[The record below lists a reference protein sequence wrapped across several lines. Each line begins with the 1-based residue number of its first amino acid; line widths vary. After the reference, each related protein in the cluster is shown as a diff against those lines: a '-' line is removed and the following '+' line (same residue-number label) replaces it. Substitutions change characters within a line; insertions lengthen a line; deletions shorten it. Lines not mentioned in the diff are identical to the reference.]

1 MARAVVNSVLW
12 FISMATYSP
21 GEPDTA
27 SPFDTL
33 RTGPSRRPCRPPQG
47 ERDLAREGPRQDE
60 RIREHIYG
68 MLHLAV

>member
-12 FISMATYSP
+12 FISMATYSQ

-33 RTGPSRRPCRPPQG
+33 RTGPSIL
-47 ERDLAREGPRQDE
+47 RDGAKTPFETALQASSG
-60 RIREHIYG
+60 
-68 MLHLAV
+68 